1 VSAVCTPK
9 SLKHRFLR
17 ASAGSGKTWQLT
29 SRYLQLV
36 ASGAPPASILAS
48 TFTRAAAGEIRD
60 RILVRLASAASDE
73 KARAELAG
81 AIGAPALTREEAL
94 DLLAGLA
101 SALHHMQIRTLDS
114 FFASVATAF
123 ALELGLP
130 CGFGIAEEDEAVR
143 MRTDAIRATLA
154 TGRTETWIDLLR
166 QLTQGATQRAVTRT
180 IDETVK
186 GLLELHAEADDA
198 AWECV
203 PKLPGRLGDEA
214 LDVAIDALA
223 AVPVPDTSRMVYK
236 AWRKSI
242 DQARDRNWDDFLDGG
257 PPAKLAA
264 GVTKFGKSE
273 LDPELVKAYGPIM
286 RHVRAVLV
294 HRAREQTLATR
305 DLLGSFGKHFEEI
318 KRERRA
324 LTFDDLNQA
333 MKRAGTRG
341 RLDEICFRIDASLR
355 HLLLDEFQDTS
366 LPQWRA
372 LEPMAREIVSHV
384 PGEYTL
390 FCVGDVKQSL
400 YGWRDAAPEVLDEL
414 PDLLRDPEGK
424 SALEPEPLA
433 KSWRSSPVIIDVVN
447 EVFENLDGNDVLN
460 EYRGAADKWSAGFT
474 HHETEKTDL
483 PGYARLQ
490 TVRRAGESEKQ
501 DVVRWQTAAD
511 LVQELL
517 DRHPGLDI
525 GVLTRTNKAVA
536 RLLYEL
542 GPSRRRLRASGRGGG
557 ALRVREQLLADG
569 YADTISGWV
578 TRLLPSVDRREGRRL
593 LELVGLAGSY
603 DERATLRPHDFV
615 EFVEQTSVAVTR
627 AAPVQVMTVHKSKGL
642 EFDVV
647 ILADLESALTGGGRP
662 TVVYEREG
670 ETGPI
675 TRICRFMNDVT
686 RGFVPEL
693 QSLFDRETRRTV
705 RESLCTLY
713 VAMTRARQGLY
724 MLIDPPATNER
735 TIRRKA
741 SSILRRALAE
751 EPVEPER
758 VLYEHGDESW
768 IDSAPPATETPPSET
783 PVEIR
788 LKPSSRP
795 SYGASASPSRLAETQ
810 AEQSPAA
817 RLGLADRQARDRGT
831 AVHAMFELIEWLEDG
846 PPDET
851 ALVDVA
857 TRSSPRRGAG
867 WARDQAERFAA
878 MLNHNAVRRT
888 MSLDGR
894 DRSTLRVWRELPFAR
909 LVDGAVQQGFIDRL
923 EAELGGDGSVRRA
936 VVIDFKTDDI
946 SAADAEKTAESYRLQ
961 LKAYRQAAAQ
971 FLGIDAAA
979 IETVVLFVTPGVAVK
994 N

>member
-1 VSAVCTPK
+1 
-9 SLKHRFLR
+9 
-17 ASAGSGKTWQLT
+17 
-29 SRYLQLV
+29 
-36 ASGAPPASILAS
+36 
-48 TFTRAAAGEIRD
+48 
-60 RILVRLASAASDE
+60 
-73 KARAELAG
+73 
-81 AIGAPALTREEAL
+81 
-94 DLLAGLA
+94 
-101 SALHHMQIRTLDS
+101 
-114 FFASVATAF
+114 
-123 ALELGLP
+123 
-130 CGFGIAEEDEAVR
+130 
-143 MRTDAIRATLA
+143 
-154 TGRTETWIDLLR
+154 
-166 QLTQGATQRAVTRT
+166 T

-198 AWECV
+198 AWECI
-203 PKLPGRLGDEA
+203 PKVQGRLGEEA
-214 LDVAIDALA
+214 LDSAIDALA
-223 AVPVPDTSRMVYK
+223 AVPVPDTKKMVHK

-242 DQARDRNWDDFLDGG
+242 DQARDRNWDDFLAGG
-257 PPAKLAA
+257 PPSKLAA
-264 GVTKFGKSE
+264 GETKFGKSE
-273 LDPELVKAYGPIM
+273 LDPQLVEAYRPIL

-305 DLLGSFGKHFEEI
+305 DLLGSFQEHYEAV
-318 KRERRA
+318 KRQRRA
-324 LTFDDLNQA
+324 MTFDDLNQA
-333 MKRAGTRG
+333 MKRAGSHG
-341 RLDEICFRIDASLR
+341 QFDEICFRIDASLR

-372 LEPMAREIVSHV
+372 LEPMAREIVSNA

-414 PDLLRDPEGK
+414 PDLLRDRKGK
-424 SALEPEPLA
+424 SALEPETLA

-447 EVFENLDGNDVLN
+447 AVFENLDGNDVLDDH
-460 EYRGAADKWSAGFT
+460 RDAADKWSGGFT

-501 DVVRWQTAAD
+501 DVVRWQAAAD

-517 DRHPGLDI
+517 ERHPGLNI

-557 ALRVREQLLADG
+557 ALTDAPAVNAVCDLLRLADHPEDTVAAFNVAGGPLGEVVRLTDHASAARCRRVARRVREQLLADG
-569 YADTISGWV
+569 YADTISGWAM
-578 TRLLPSVDRREGRRL
+578 RLLPSVDRREGRRL
-593 LELVGLAGSY
+593 LELVGLAGGY

-662 TVVYEREG
+662 TVVYERDG

-675 TRICRFMNDVT
+675 TRICRYMNDVT

-693 QSLFDRETRRTV
+693 QPLFDRETRRTV

-724 MLIDPPATNER
+724 MLIDPPAANEK
-735 TIRRKA
+735 TIRKKA

-751 EPVEPER
+751 EPVEPQR

-768 IDSAPPATETPPSET
+768 IDAAGPMPAAQPPEA

-788 LKPSSRP
+788 LKPSTRSP
-795 SYGASASPSRLAETQ
+795 YGASVSPSRLAEAQ
-810 AEQSPAA
+810 SQQSPAD
-817 RLGLADRQARDRGT
+817 RLGLADGLARDRGT
-831 AVHAMFELIEWLEDG
+831 AVHAMFQRIEWLEDG
-846 PPDET
+846 TPDQTE
-851 ALVDVA
+851 LVAVA
-857 TRSSPRRGAG
+857 AGSSPRRGAA
-867 WARDQAERFAA
+867 WAREQAEGFLG
-878 MLNHNAVRRT
+878 MLRHDAVRRV
-888 MSLDGR
+888 MSLGGR
-894 DRSTLRVWRELPFAR
+894 DRAAVRVWREQPFAR
-909 LVDGAVQQGFIDRL
+909 LADGAVQQGAIDRL
-923 EAELGGDGSVRRA
+923 EAEYGADGTIRSA
-936 VVIDFKTDDI
+936 VVIDFKTDNI
-946 SAADAEKTAESYRLQ
+946 GAADAEQTAESYRLQ
-961 LKAYRQAAAQ
+961 LNAYRQAAGM
-971 FLGIDAAA
+971 FLGIDALA
-979 IETVVLFVTPGVAVK
+979 IEAVVLFVTPGVAVK
-994 N
+994 IV